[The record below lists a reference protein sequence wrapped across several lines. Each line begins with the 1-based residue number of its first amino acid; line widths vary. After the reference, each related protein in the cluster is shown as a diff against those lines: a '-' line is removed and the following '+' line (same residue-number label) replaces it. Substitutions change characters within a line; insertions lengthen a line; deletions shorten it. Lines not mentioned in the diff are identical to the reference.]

1 MAEEGSALSK
11 GVAVAQATI
20 NTFQGITSELA
31 TKTATPFEF
40 GLKLANIASVTAIG
54 FKSVKDILSTN
65 ATSASGGG
73 ASASGGSAPTP
84 PPAFNLVGG
93 SGVNQISDSLAEEQ
107 TPIQAFVVGSEVTN
121 QQEID
126 NAQASSASLG

>member
-1 MAEEGSALSK
+1 ML
-11 GVAVAQATI
+11 AVAQATI

-31 TKTATPFEF
+31 TKTTTPFEF
-40 GLKLANIASVTAIG
+40 GLKIANIASVTAIG
-54 FKSVKDILSTN
+54 FKSVQDILKTN
-65 ATSASGGG
+65 ATSP
-73 ASASGGSAPTP
+73 SASGGASGSGASAP

-93 SGVNQISDSLAEEQ
+93 SNVNEIGDTLNQEQ
-107 TPIQAFVVGSEVTN
+107 TPIQAYVVGSEVTN